1 MVTDRGKLKYLVKAC
16 PKSPNL
22 STPSPMW
29 IDLGLTQDIY
39 SEKAGGD
46 CMSYSMAVSL

>member
-1 MVTDRGKLKYLVKAC
+1 MVTDRGKLKYLGKAC
-16 PKSPNL
+16 LKGPNL

-29 IDLGLTQDIY
+29 IDLSLTQDIY

-46 CMSYSMAVSL
+46 FLSDSMAVSL